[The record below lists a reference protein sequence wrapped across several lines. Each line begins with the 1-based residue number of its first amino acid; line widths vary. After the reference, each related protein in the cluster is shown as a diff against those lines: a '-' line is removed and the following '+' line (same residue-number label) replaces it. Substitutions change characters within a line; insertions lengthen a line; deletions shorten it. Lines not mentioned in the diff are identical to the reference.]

1 MRPESQILYTH
12 HHCHPAPI
20 RLAFPEQLSGRLVI
34 LEPASPGTGPT
45 GAAPAAWREAASSES
60 YSQLDFRPLL
70 PHRPQASA
78 CNILPKPINLLKLSA
93 IAQTPEGR
101 YPSHPGGRPRPA
113 LTPLWECHGQGR
125 KGREKDLFLDPFP
138 SFGTRFYPVPRRATP
153 SPERSA
159 GVPFFSAAPAPPAWG
174 IRFKLIG
181 KRRPRCPPGWPAAPA
196 AGRPGVGW
204 LNLSRV
210 EHWKANAWES
220 GRQRGGYLG
229 IPGRGQGSRRSRRAR
244 RSMGHPAPGAAPQ
257 PPHDRAAARR
267 SGSSS
272 GSGSESL
279 RVLPRAL
286 PARNLLGARLLGS
299 LST

>member
-1 MRPESQILYTH
+1 MTRFPPL
-12 HHCHPAPI
+12 APVSTRCPGA
-20 RLAFPEQLSGRLVI
+20 RLPVRKDQ
-34 LEPASPGTGPT
+34 PGYPF
-45 GAAPAAWREAASSES
+45 S
-60 YSQLDFRPLL
+60 LL
-70 PHRPQASA
+70 PP
-78 CNILPKPINLLKLSA
+78 PP
-93 IAQTPEGR
+93 
-101 YPSHPGGRPRPA
+101 
-113 LTPLWECHGQGR
+113 
-125 KGREKDLFLDPFP
+125 
-138 SFGTRFYPVPRRATP
+138 
-153 SPERSA
+153 
-159 GVPFFSAAPAPPAWG
+159 PPAWG